1 MRRSPPPANSRMRY
15 AVAGPWICCRNR
27 MMLGWENVEC
37 RCDSFRSRWMSVWLA
52 GSGEGIALIA
62 MCVWVL
68 RDFPT

>member
-1 MRRSPPPANSRMRY
+1 
-15 AVAGPWICCRNR
+15 